1 MSIDEAKNLLFQI
14 HFEGNLRKKG
24 FRGLQM
30 WKRRYFR
37 ILGSTL
43 IYFDVNNLKVARRTS
58 EITADGKVMVEN
70 IPDHPYAF
78 SIIPNKSERLYN
90 VEAYSTQQR
99 VMIPFLPH
107 SSQDQWIRLI
117 SLIIALNR
125 RIYAPNPNSRRSIHD
140 SFRIL
145 DTLGKGRYGV
155 VHLGQQ
161 ISTGEVFAI
170 KVIHRGNIDASV
182 LRQEL
187 LVLRAVKNRIHSEH
201 IARIV
206 DIYEDP
212 LLVHIVMEYLGGG
225 DLYHRVAKKGCFSE
239 REAANVIRRIGSALE
254 ELHKEHIFHLDVKP
268 ENIIYESNDSHSPMK
283 LADFGCSLLMDR
295 FNRDTKCVSE
305 VVGTAGF
312 MAPEVISNC
321 AYSEKADVY
330 SLGVTLFIL
339 LMGYPPFSGE
349 TQSELLHQTVH
360 DRVKYE
366 EKDWEAVSRDALIL
380 VKNMLC
386 KNPNERISMREVL
399 TFPWVTNPPAS
410 VGEEDGDE
418 K

>member
-1 MSIDEAKNLLFQI
+1 MNDQPLSNDQVSDLGDFTVGNDGCTIIMDQTVNSPTPSSDSPMPSSVRGRRNTIRDLFKGTFFDEFKFEDSPEYSVSLQKVLLNGKDILALRQEDLERMSIDEAKNLLFQI

-43 IYFDVNNLKVARRTS
+43 IYFDVSPYFLPRNLQVNNLKVARRTS

-225 DLYHRVAKKGCFSE
+225 DLYHRVAKKGCFSG
-239 REAANVIRRIGSALE
+239 IPRIL
-254 ELHKEHIFHLDVKP
+254 
-268 ENIIYESNDSHSPMK
+268 
-283 LADFGCSLLMDR
+283 
-295 FNRDTKCVSE
+295 
-305 VVGTAGF
+305 
-312 MAPEVISNC
+312 
-321 AYSEKADVY
+321 
-330 SLGVTLFIL
+330 
-339 LMGYPPFSGE
+339 SG
-349 TQSELLHQTVH
+349 
-360 DRVKYE
+360 R
-366 EKDWEAVSRDALIL
+366 
-380 VKNMLC
+380 
-386 KNPNERISMREVL
+386 
-399 TFPWVTNPPAS
+399 
-410 VGEEDGDE
+410 
-418 K
+418 